1 MTKRGFLSLDWRG
14 EGVVGLG
21 RGQGIGVESGL
32 ELGFLGNEL
41 EAILGLCLELERVGE
56 GEGDGDALE
65 KKEVI

>member
-1 MTKRGFLSLDWRG
+1 MTKRGFLSLHWRG

-21 RGQGIGVESGL
+21 QGIGLVSGL
-32 ELGFLGNEL
+32 EVGFLGKEL
-41 EAILGLCLELERVGE
+41 GVTLGLCLELERVGE